1 MDNTRQSMK
10 MLPGDEIRQI
20 MWRYTDRYD
29 IQMAVQGARSVA
41 RGLIAKLVADGARN
55 THEWTDAKNEMY
67 QAFDDCGITAAG
79 LDPEYGG
86 IIEGPRN
93 FALALLAFELAWV
106 DGGAATTSLVNN
118 LALGPIVEKGTPE
131 QRERYMTLCAPGN
144 PSGKIWR
151 GSFALTEPL
160 PYVGVETGVMCGR
173 VSVAEWKDGE
183 EPMLKVEKR
192 GRFIT
197 NMAVANFIT
206 AAVDSADPK
215 IKTSCM
221 VILEESDPGIFDR
234 GAPTLKQVHQ
244 LSNTHDPIFSLTV
257 PASRIIGGYTI
268 QDGVIV
274 PNLTHS
280 EIIEAVFAR
289 TRVTV
294 GIMTAAKLLSA
305 VEPVIRYQRGR
316 FRGAAGVEEGSPRNE
331 LGIQMKEDAV
341 QRLADVWACGE
352 AAASLGFAIAR
363 SYDEAMP
370 IDDEAHAILKA
381 QGADGGRAMLKALK
395 QPQADAIAWIK
406 ELQKPEAERDAAMVE
421 RCGNDTLVKYVRY
434 GAVNNILCPAC
445 KLWDT
450 GVGTSMMRE
459 AVSMMGGYGITEDCP
474 GWLFNKWVD
483 GQLEATYEGPEVVQR
498 RQISVCMNNPVFQE
512 EVRLWIAELKALDV
526 VKPGRGLAALADG
539 FEVWQWAYDYTKKT
553 KDADGKL
560 LANGQRHGVV
570 FALADSLA
578 WLCAAYCFVKDVA
591 ELETKGP
598 EHPVVGAEIEGYVN
612 TFSDLA
618 HVQIGRAIGETVR
631 VCNELVYGYT
641 EQADAAAFVELVNK
655 ASAALA
661 GFRMA
666 KDRVA
671 HDLTTIMI
679 PEALDYPQA

>member
-10 MLPGDEIRQI
+10 MLPGDEVRQI

-79 LDPEYGG
+79 LDPEFGG

-221 VILEESDPGIFDR
+221 VILEETDPGIFDR

-257 PASRIIGGYTI
+257 PASRIIGGYTV

-370 IDDEAHAILKA
+370 VDDEAFAILKA

-395 QPQADAIAWIK
+395 QPQADAIAWMK
-406 ELQKPEAERDAAMVE
+406 ELQKPEGERDCALVD
-421 RCGNDTLVKYVRY
+421 RCAGDTLVKYVRY
-434 GAVNNILCPAC
+434 SAVNNILCPAC

-512 EVRLWIAELKALDV
+512 EIRLWISELKAMDAA
-526 VKPGRGLAALADG
+526 KPGRGYAALADG

-553 KDADGKL
+553 KDAEGKL

-570 FALADSLA
+570 FGLADSLA
-578 WLCAAYCFVKDVA
+578 WLCAAYCFVKDVG
-591 ELETKGP
+591 ELEVKGP

-612 TFSDLA
+612 TFTDLA
-618 HVQIGRAIGETVR
+618 HVQIGRAVGETVR

-641 EQADAAAFVELVNK
+641 ESADAAAFVELVNK

-671 HDLTTIMI
+671 RDLTTIMI